1 MKGSNSIWLSLIAF
15 VGVLIIAACIG
26 DGKSSKSNNNK
37 STSGYSTSENSTEKS
52 NTGGSNNG
60 GSTNGGYTNGG
71 GYRSSYWYDSPST
84 AKKKADDTLKKYY
97 DVDKDGHILG
107 PKEGTIRN
115 GKPYHK
121 TK

>member
-37 STSGYSTSENSTEKS
+37 STS
-52 NTGGSNNG
+52 GSNNG

>member
-1 MKGSNSIWLSLIAF
+1 MKGYSIWLSLIAF
-15 VGVLIIAACIG
+15 VGVLVIAACIG
-26 DGKSSKSNNNK
+26 DNKSSNSSSNK

-52 NTGGSNNG
+52 NTGGS
-60 GSTNGGYTNGG
+60 SGYTNNG

>member
-37 STSGYSTSENSTEKS
+37 STSGYSTSENSIEKS
-52 NTGGSNNG
+52 NNGGSNN